1 MADQRTRDNALAILR
16 KYIQGETLIRHCLTV
31 EGVMRHFAE
40 LNGADADE
48 WGLLGLLHDLDFEL
62 YPEAHCVKVVELLK
76 AEGFSDDFIHSV
88 QSHGFGLCCDVE
100 PVSRKEW
107 ALYTIDELTGLVYAA
122 ALMRPS
128 KSVLD
133 LETKSVMKKF
143 KAPAFAANVDRDVI
157 RNGAEK
163 LGIPLETVIAETIQG
178 MRKIADE
185 IGLRGAVDGQTFF
198 P

>member
-1 MADQRTRDNALAILR
+1 MTDQRARDNALAILR

-76 AEGFSDDFIHSV
+76 AEGFSGDFIHSV

-107 ALYTIDELTGLVYAA
+107 VLYTIDELTGLVYAA

-185 IGLRGAVDGQTFF
+185 TGLRGAVDGQTFF

>member
-1 MADQRTRDNALAILR
+1 MVDQRTRDSALTILH

-76 AEGFSDDFIHSV
+76 TEGFSDDFIHSV

-107 ALYTIDELTGLVYAA
+107 VLYTIDELTGLVYAA

-143 KAPAFAANVDRDVI
+143 KTPAFAANVDRDVI

-185 IGLRGAVDGQTFF
+185 IGLRGAVAG
-198 P
+198 

>member
-1 MADQRTRDNALAILR
+1 MAELRSRDEALAILR

-62 YPEAHCVKVVELLK
+62 YPDAHCVKVVELLK
-76 AEGFSDDFIHSV
+76 EEGFDDGFIHSV
-88 QSHGFGLCCDVE
+88 QSHGYGLCSEVE

-107 ALYTIDELTGLVYAA
+107 VLYTIDELTGLVYAA

-128 KSVLD
+128 KSVHD

-143 KAPAFAANVDRDVI
+143 KTPAFAANVDRDVI

-163 LGIPLETVIAETIQG
+163 LGMTLDAVIAETIQG

-185 IGLRGAVDGQTFF
+185 IGLQGIGAA
-198 P
+198 